1 MDNVTSDLQTLYDY
15 YMINNNS
22 ASTMFNALAGNSSD
36 SGLTGLGALTSV
48 GSAGAL
54 DFMGAAASLGGTSFS
69 NILQSYLA
77 KMQID
82 AGADS
87 TEAATLA
94 DQLSSVLE
102 EASESEDKDSLTYK
116 TVQELYGYFMDKVSQ
131 KAEFLLKSTGS
142 QLNQSNEESV
152 SQDRTASQAASLS
165 QMSQDAASGREFNF
179 ADIDAI
185 VDSAFTEKMPM
196 A

>member
-1 MDNVTSDLQTLYDY
+1 MDNVTLDLQTLYDY

-22 ASTMFNALAGNSSD
+22 ASTMFHALAGNSSD
-36 SGLTGLGALTSV
+36 SGFAGLGALTSV
-48 GSAGAL
+48 GAAGTL
-54 DFMGAAASLGGTSFS
+54 DSIGAAASLGGTSFS

-77 KMQID
+77 KVQID
-82 AGADS
+82 AAADS

-102 EASESEDKDSLTYK
+102 EASESEDQDSLTYK
-116 TVQELYGYFMDKVSQ
+116 TVQELYGYFTDKVSQ
-131 KAEFLLKSTGS
+131 KAASLLNSTGS
-142 QLNQSNEESV
+142 QPNQSNEDCA
-152 SQDRTASQAASLS
+152 SQDRTASQAESLS
-165 QMSQDAASGREFNF
+165 QMDQDAANGREFNF
-179 ADIDAI
+179 ANIDAI